1 MTSVLAAVDRT
12 AAVTIVLLLY
22 SASSS
27 FTLDNSTQ
35 AWRSLLF
42 ADSSFSLW
50 DRNRVGAGQ
59 RTLAFFSFGL
69 QALISSA
76 LVHLE
81 NTSSAIPTDVLE
93 DAVYA
98 VSLTLR
104 PARNRGT

>member
-42 ADSSFSLW
+42 ADSSFSIFFKNFILPILC
-50 DRNRVGAGQ
+50 NVFKIFFYLYVHCITINIVFFLYFFFLSPQIEKECHTGV
-59 RTLAFFSFGL
+59 RT
-69 QALISSA
+69 
-76 LVHLE
+76 
-81 NTSSAIPTDVLE
+81 
-93 DAVYA
+93 
-98 VSLTLR
+98 
-104 PARNRGT
+104 

>member
-42 ADSSFSLW
+42 ADSSFSI
-50 DRNRVGAGQ
+50 
-59 RTLAFFSFGL
+59 FFKNNTTDGSY
-69 QALISSA
+69 QEVVAMTKIIVYLI
-76 LVHLE
+76 
-81 NTSSAIPTDVLE
+81 IIITDT
-93 DAVYA
+93 
-98 VSLTLR
+98 LTLGGDFIS
-104 PARNRGT
+104 PYLLPPWPLS